1 MATDDRD
8 GNDAPR
14 SQDAAQN
21 PAQEPAQD
29 STPDPADSTP
39 HDTPQHPIDDTIDVR
54 EARAIADRMRMLAGS
69 IARQQAQFLELLDE
83 IDRTEAWAHWIGV
96 RTLVQWVSFVCE
108 MDAHTA
114 REHIRVMRG
123 LRAMPQVA
131 RLLASGR
138 ISFSKAREITR
149 LAGRIDDGEAAG
161 ITRRATASQ
170 ISAMVAAYRR
180 LDPADTDELLDSL
193 VGRLPQDAVEVRV
206 PGNPAEAA
214 TGSEAAVESE
224 ARAGSQPAP
233 DAAVEEPGAEQ
244 PQADRADAGQS
255 ETAVVTTRLPARLEQ
270 DSLHLST
277 QQFGRA
283 RIILDLPEADA
294 LELLAALDAVRDAL
308 RADEEPDSARHSA
321 ARHGTARHGS
331 ANRVDALLELVRM
344 HRDGTALGSPASSSR
359 ATLVVHVSPEALGAG
374 GGAARD
380 GDPGAENGLDGAAD
394 APSPSPR
401 AERCH
406 TADRGPITA
415 ASAARLACGGTL
427 VGALIDDR
435 GDVLALGR
443 SRRLASSRQ
452 RLALSARDLHCQFPT
467 CARRTGLEA
476 HHIHMWSEGG
486 PTDLDNLLLL
496 CRSHHI
502 AVHEHRLR
510 ITRTENPV
518 FSGALR
524 AGTGFAFH
532 TQEGIRLRS
541 GCRRRRDAASRTG
554 DPARAPGA
562 PRAGDRDRGRR
573 LGLHSGR
580 RRRLALRCGG
590 RTPRASPPGTGRSG
604 GAPAGGAPAGRGS
617 PGRGSPGRG
626 SPGGRPPGGS
636 PDQTPACPT
645 PPPDQD
651 PEGGWIIN
659 RSSGWWM
666 DPEPPFEG
674 DRG

>member
-8 GNDAPR
+8 GNDASR
-14 SQDAAQN
+14 AQDAAQN

-29 STPDPADSTP
+29 STTGPADSTP
-39 HDTPQHPIDDTIDVR
+39 HDTSQHPIDDTIDVR

-131 RLLASGR
+131 QLLASGR

-149 LAGRIDDGEAAG
+149 LAGRIDDEEAAG

-193 VGRLPQDAVEVRV
+193 VGRLPQGSLEVQV
-206 PGNPAEAA
+206 PGSLAEAA

-224 ARAGSQPAP
+224 AQAGTQPAP
-233 DAAVEEPGAEQ
+233 DAAV
-244 PQADRADAGQS
+244 DRTDAGQS

-308 RADEEPDSARHSA
+308 RAGEEQDSARHDA
-321 ARHGTARHGS
+321 AHHGAAHHNS

-374 GGAARD
+374 SGAARD
-380 GDPGAENGLDGAAD
+380 GDPGAEDGLGEAS

-415 ASAARLACGGTL
+415 ASAARLACGGAL
-427 VGALIDDR
+427 VGALIDDS

-476 HHIHMWSEGG
+476 HHIRMWSEGG
-486 PTDLDNLLLL
+486 PTDLDNMLLL

-510 ITRTENPV
+510 ITRTEDPV

-532 TQEGIRLRS
+532 THEGIRIRP
-541 GCRRRRDAASRTG
+541 GDAADLEASAPSAGSDRNVDGVVTRPLVLGIPHAHLGPHEPEIVTEGGGWGFTLDAGVAWLFDAEAALRERRLREQRVQEERPQEGARQEGARREDPPSRADQTLT
-554 DPARAPGA
+554 DPA
-562 PRAGDRDRGRR
+562 
-573 LGLHSGR
+573 
-580 RRRLALRCGG
+580 
-590 RTPRASPPGTGRSG
+590 
-604 GAPAGGAPAGRGS
+604 PA
-617 PGRGSPGRG
+617 
-626 SPGGRPPGGS
+626 
-636 PDQTPACPT
+636 
-645 PPPDQD
+645 PDQD
-651 PEGGWIIN
+651 PEGGWITN

-666 DPEPPFEG
+666 SPEPPLEG